1 MNFEVKEFYHEIWL
15 SEIGDKPA
23 IISTKLIYEI
33 KEILK
38 NIKDSVKPLVIWAP
52 SGIAGANIKEM
63 VSMTKSEAS
72 AFSKLGNSLI
82 DEVKKYS
89 GAVLLGADR
98 YLLGGGFEFALA
110 TDIRIVTKECKY
122 GFPEVSLG
130 IIPGFGGIELTYYR
144 CNKKANELYLLGE
157 IKKASNND
165 YDAFHYIEDDFA
177 NVQSKIE
184 KIINRI
190 NGISKIA
197 LSEAKK
203 QASAIEKN
211 TNEPIEK
218 VFSRLFEEYDQKEGM
233 NAFLEK
239 RKPAF

>member
-1 MNFEVKEFYHEIWL
+1 MKFEKKEFYYEICL

-38 NIKDSVKPLVIWAP
+38 NIKDSVKPLVILAP

-63 VSMTKSEAS
+63 VSMTKSEAF

-82 DEVKKYS
+82 NEVKNYS
-89 GAVLLGADR
+89 GATLLGADR

-110 TDIRIVTKECKY
+110 TDIRVVTKKCKY

-144 CNKKANELYLLGE
+144 CNKKANETYLLGE

-165 YDAFHYIEDDFA
+165 YDAFHYIEDDFD
-177 NVQSKIE
+177 NVQSEIE

-197 LSEAKK
+197 LSVAKK
-203 QASAIEKN
+203 RSSAIEKN
-211 TNEPIEK
+211 TNKPIEN
-218 VFSRLFEEYDQKEGM
+218 VFSNLFEEYDQKEGM

-239 RKPAF
+239 RKPLF